1 MQKEQQI
8 RLGIIGMGRVT
19 VERHIPS
26 ILSVNDPDVQ
36 IYAAADAMPGLADKA
51 AGKFDIPHS
60 FEDYKDLLSLK
71 EINAVSICTPTF
83 THAAIAIDAIKAGKH
98 VYLEK
103 PATLNEQE
111 MREVLEAARQSGK
124 VFIVGSNGMLQNQM
138 FMFKR
143 MIDNKELGEV
153 FNVSITRASSRS
165 NDHQKRKTIGGD
177 GISMESASHNVE
189 WALYFL
195 NDPKPISVTGL
206 GYYKYDNLSIPLE
219 LREAGEV
226 DDCSLAL
233 IQFDNGSS
241 FIYKAMRSAV
251 APAEYEVSIQGDT
264 GLIRYDVNK
273 CYKER
278 SDDCIRIYT
287 QHKDGQL
294 MESKPMISC
303 GRTHAAMY
311 EHFFDCIREGKESNI
326 SNGERSLRVMKILDA
341 LQLSMKN
348 NGLQIR
354 LDSSPELGG
363 N

>member
-1 MQKEQQI
+1 MHKEQQI
-8 RLGIIGMGRVT
+8 RLGMIGMGKVS

-26 ILSVNDPDVQ
+26 IHSLNDPDVQ

-51 AGKFDIPHS
+51 ASQFNIPHS
-60 FEDYKDLLSLK
+60 FEDYKELLAMK

-83 THAAIAIDAIKAGKH
+83 THAAIAIDALRAGKH

-111 MREVLEAARQSGK
+111 MRQVLDAAKQSGK

-138 FMFKR
+138 FMFKQ

-165 NDHQKRKTIGGD
+165 SGNHKRKTIGGD

-233 IQFDNGSS
+233 VHFDNGSS
-241 FIYKAMRSAV
+241 FMYKAMRSAV
-251 APAEYEVSIQGDT
+251 APAEYEVNIQGDT
-264 GLIRYDVNK
+264 GLIRYDVNQ
-273 CYKER
+273 CYKEK

-294 MESKPMISC
+294 MESSPLISC

-311 EHFFDCIREGKESNI
+311 AHFWDCIRQGKQSPI
-326 SNGERSLRVMKILDA
+326 SSGERSVRVMEILDA
-341 LQLSMKN
+341 LQLSMRNK
-348 NGLQIR
+348 GLQIR
-354 LDSSPELGG
+354 LDANSGFGG